1 MSALRIKKAILKNNH
16 KNKLNDTKSAHKKIK
31 AMQKQIQL
39 LKHINEQMCLHVGAI
54 NRELIQ
60 LRTQVKDIDEYVE
73 NFTNEY
79 DLLVAINAKKIDQ
92 IEPRILQKIGFQ
104 EAISPSLK
112 SKKQP
117 IPNTNP
123 NLFAT
128 APLFP
133 TPQSD
138 TPTPTL
144 QLPQQL
150 ILDSSYDDTIHNDV
164 VFSPIP
170 DFEL

>member
-16 KNKLNDTKSAHKKIK
+16 KNKLHDTKSTHNKIK
-31 AMQKQIQL
+31 SMQKQIKL

-104 EAISPSLK
+104 EAISPCPK

-117 IPNTNP
+117 IPNTNT

-133 TPQSD
+133 TPQPE

-150 ILDSSYDDTIHNDV
+150 ILDSSCDDTIHNDV

>member
-1 MSALRIKKAILKNNH
+1 MSALRFKKAILKNNQ
-16 KNKLNDTKSAHKKIK
+16 KNKLNDTKSTHYKIK
-31 AMQKQIQL
+31 SMQKQIQL

-54 NRELIQ
+54 NRELSQ
-60 LRTQVKDIDEYVE
+60 LRTQVQDIDEYVE

-92 IEPRILQKIGFQ
+92 IEPKILQKIGFQ
-104 EAISPSLK
+104 QAISPLLK
-112 SKKQP
+112 SKKET

-150 ILDSSYDDTIHNDV
+150 ILDSSYHDTIHNDV
-164 VFSPIP
+164 VFSPLP